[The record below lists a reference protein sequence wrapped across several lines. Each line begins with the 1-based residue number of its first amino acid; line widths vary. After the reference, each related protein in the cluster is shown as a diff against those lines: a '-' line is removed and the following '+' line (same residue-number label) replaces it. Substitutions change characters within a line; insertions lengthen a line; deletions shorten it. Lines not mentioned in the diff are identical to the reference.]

1 LPDTAS
7 QATQRSE
14 RSPQQYRR
22 LVSGKVLLHDL
33 LAQSVSVRHS
43 PPAAVT
49 GAAEGDRVGFLVGDP
64 VGPDVVGDRV
74 GFLVGDRVGFLVGD
88 RVGLDVVGRWVGRR
102 VGGRV
107 GGRVCVEFTTPTKI
121 TATSSGH
128 AAIAIGGG

>member
-1 LPDTAS
+1 M
-7 QATQRSE
+7 
-14 RSPQQYRR
+14 
-22 LVSGKVLLHDL
+22 LLHDL

-64 VGPDVVGDRV
+64 VGPDV
-74 GFLVGDRVGFLVGD
+74 VGDRVGFLVGD